1 VSILQIF
8 SAIIFFYVFG
18 LAAIIMTYLTVR
30 TIVSYVRAARK
41 EKQPPMQGAQQKEQL
56 P

>member
-1 VSILQIF
+1 MTLLQIF

-18 LAAIIMTYLTVR
+18 LAAIIMTYLIVR
-30 TIVSYVRAARK
+30 AIVAYVRAARK
-41 EKQPPMQGAQQKEQL
+41 EKQQKEQL